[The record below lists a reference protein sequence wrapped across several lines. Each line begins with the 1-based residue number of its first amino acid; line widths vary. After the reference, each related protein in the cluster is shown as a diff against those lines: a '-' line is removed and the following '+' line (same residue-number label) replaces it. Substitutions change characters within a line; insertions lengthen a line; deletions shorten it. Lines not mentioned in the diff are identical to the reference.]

1 MKYGKSFLRKKSLLE
16 RKKKYL
22 TVKKFN
28 FNLIFN
34 LIKKIFNKEKI
45 TIAGYY
51 PSNYEVNI
59 LDFLKQA
66 KKYNFKVVLPVLK
79 STAVMNFER
88 WSFGNPLYVNKFG
101 MLEPKSSKNNIIPDI
116 VLVPLLA
123 FDNKLNRIGYGK
135 GYYDR
140 ALKKINK
147 IKKKAIFIGI
157 AFSFQKSIKVPTNK
171 HDVKLDYIFTEQGII
186 SSK

>member
-59 LDFLKQA
+59 LKFLEKA
-66 KKYNFKVVLPVLK
+66 HK
-79 STAVMNFER
+79 
-88 WSFGNPLYVNKFG
+88 
-101 MLEPKSSKNNIIPDI
+101 
-116 VLVPLLA
+116 
-123 FDNKLNRIGYGK
+123 
-135 GYYDR
+135 
-140 ALKKINK
+140 KKIQSSFACY
-147 IKKKAIFIGI
+147 KAW
-157 AFSFQKSIKVPTNK
+157 K
-171 HDVKLDYIFTEQGII
+171 
-186 SSK
+186 